1 MISSP
6 HPCPVPHE
14 AMVLISHWLSACVV
28 GMLGASFGLA
38 FVVGPA
44 LGGLLMKYD
53 LWLPTKV
60 RKQSTHYMTPS

>member
-1 MISSP
+1 MSY
-6 HPCPVPHE
+6 E
-14 AMVLISHWLSACVV
+14 AMDRISHWLSGCVA

-60 RKQSTHYMTPS
+60 RKQSIHHICPS

>member
-1 MISSP
+1 MIR
-6 HPCPVPHE
+6 
-14 AMVLISHWLSACVV
+14 ISHWLWGCVA

-60 RKQSTHYMTPS
+60 RTQSILT